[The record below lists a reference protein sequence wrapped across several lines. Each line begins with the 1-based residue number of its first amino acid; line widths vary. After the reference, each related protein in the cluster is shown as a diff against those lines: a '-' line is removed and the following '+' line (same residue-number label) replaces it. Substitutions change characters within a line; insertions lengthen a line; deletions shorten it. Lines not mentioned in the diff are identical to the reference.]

1 MDANG
6 ENEMRVTDHP
16 GYDVRPTW
24 VIPDR
29 SLPVDTRGNR
39 ATLWGQLK
47 SERR

>member
-16 GYDVRPTW
+16 GSESNPIW

-29 SLPVDTRGNR
+29 SLLVDALGNHV
-39 ATLWGQLK
+39 TLWGQLK
-47 SERR
+47 SDKR